1 MVAVGDVVKLG
12 EAGVSRFRVLE
23 IDDDT
28 ALIETVDLAEGA
40 PGRYPWPARLS
51 ELVPADAP

>member
-1 MVAVGDVVKLG
+1 MVEVGDLVQLG
-12 EAGVSRFRVLE
+12 PDGVSRFRVLE

-28 ALIETVDLAEGA
+28 ALIETTDDA

-51 ELVPADAP
+51 ELHPADEP

>member
-23 IDDDT
+23 LDDTT
-28 ALIETVDLAEGA
+28 ALIETVDDA

-51 ELVPADAP
+51 ELHPADEP